1 MKKGTKGMLIAAGA
15 FAVAGIGFCIGGISV
30 AAVETGGN
38 VFDQAGQ
45 LLQDNDYPLAGLIH
59 WGNAQYHSSD
69 IDWDALDGNTVD
81 MDFASD
87 LEISLKYDELLIQEY
102 DGDKIRVNV
111 ANDAKNDVVV
121 KETSGKITITDT
133 RSGNVKK
140 KKQIKVIV
148 PSGKDFDTISL
159 GVDMGTIDLECDLK
173 VQELSVEVGA
183 GEFSGYGNITA
194 AYCDLQVG
202 AGTIDIDQLD
212 IQKLNA
218 DCSAGEIDMVVTGKE
233 KDYNYDLSCG
243 MGEIN
248 LEDSEYSGLGIEKN
262 ISNEGARKDMVLE
275 CGMGEIDVEFT
286 GEKQNL
292 AERFF
297 QTRSGV
303 KLCNK

>member
-1 MKKGTKGMLIAAGA
+1 MKKGTKGMLIAVGA
-15 FAVAGIGFCIGGISV
+15 FAVAGVGFCIGGISV

-148 PSGKDFDTISL
+148 PSGKDFDTVSL

-202 AGTIDIDQLD
+202 AGTIDIDQID
-212 IQKLNA
+212 VQKLNA
-218 DCSAGEIDMVVTGKE
+218 DCGAGEIDMVVTGKE
-233 KDYNYDLSCG
+233 KDYNYELSCG
-243 MGEIN
+243 MGEID
-248 LEDSEYSGLGIEKN
+248 LENSEYSGLGIEKT
-262 ISNEGARKDMVLE
+262 ISNEGAQKDMVLE

-286 GEKQNL
+286 GEK
-292 AERFF
+292 
-297 QTRSGV
+297 
-303 KLCNK
+303 

>member
-59 WGNAQYHSSD
+59 WGNVQYHSSD

-140 KKQIKVIV
+140 KKQIKVSI
-148 PSGKDFDTISL
+148 PSVKEFDTVSL

-248 LEDSEYSGLGIEKN
+248 LEDSEYSGIGIEKN

-286 GEKQNL
+286 GE
-292 AERFF
+292 
-297 QTRSGV
+297 S
-303 KLCNK
+303 

>member
-15 FAVAGIGFCIGGISV
+15 FAVAGIGLCIGGISV

-59 WGNAQYHSSD
+59 WGNVQYHSSD

-148 PSGKDFDTISL
+148 PSGKDFDTVSL

-202 AGTIDIDQLD
+202 AGTIDIDQID
-212 IQKLNA
+212 VQKLNA
-218 DCSAGEIDMVVTGKE
+218 DCGAGEIDMVVTGKE

-248 LEDSEYSGLGIEKN
+248 LEDSEYSGIGIEKN

-286 GEKQNL
+286 GE
-292 AERFF
+292 
-297 QTRSGV
+297 S
-303 KLCNK
+303 

>member
-15 FAVAGIGFCIGGISV
+15 FAVAGVGFCIGGISV

-148 PSGKDFDTISL
+148 PSGKDFDTVSL

-218 DCSAGEIDMVVTGKE
+218 DCGAGEIDMVVTGKE

-243 MGEIN
+243 MGEID

-286 GEKQNL
+286 GE
-292 AERFF
+292 
-297 QTRSGV
+297 S
-303 KLCNK
+303 

>member
-1 MKKGTKGMLIAAGA
+1 TKGMLIAAGA

-148 PSGKDFDTISL
+148 PSGKDFDTVSL

-202 AGTIDIDQLD
+202 AGTIDIDQID
-212 IQKLNA
+212 VQKLNA
-218 DCSAGEIDMVVTGKE
+218 DCGAGEIDMVVTGKE
-233 KDYNYDLSCG
+233 KDYNYELSCG
-243 MGEIN
+243 MGEID
-248 LEDSEYSGLGIEKN
+248 LENSEYSGLGIEKN
-262 ISNEGARKDMVLE
+262 ISNEGAKKDMVLE

-286 GEKQNL
+286 GE
-292 AERFF
+292 
-297 QTRSGV
+297 
-303 KLCNK
+303 

>member
-1 MKKGTKGMLIAAGA
+1 MKKGTKGMLIAVGA

-59 WGNAQYHSSD
+59 WGNVQYHSSD

-111 ANDAKNDVVV
+111 ANDTKNDVVV

-140 KKQIKVIV
+140 KKQIKVSI
-148 PSGKDFDTISL
+148 PSVKEFDTVSL

-183 GEFSGYGNITA
+183 GEFCGYGNITA

-202 AGTIDIDQLD
+202 AGTIDIDQID
-212 IQKLNA
+212 VQKLNA
-218 DCSAGEIDMVVTGKE
+218 DCGAGEIDMVVTGKE

-248 LEDSEYSGLGIEKN
+248 LEDSEYSGIGIEKN

-286 GEKQNL
+286 GE
-292 AERFF
+292 
-297 QTRSGV
+297 S
-303 KLCNK
+303 

>member
-202 AGTIDIDQLD
+202 AGTIDMDQLD

-218 DCSAGEIDMVVTGKE
+218 DCGAGEIDMVVTGKE

-248 LEDSEYSGLGIEKN
+248 LEDSEYSGIGIEKN

-286 GEKQNL
+286 GE
-292 AERFF
+292 
-297 QTRSGV
+297 S
-303 KLCNK
+303 

>member
-1 MKKGTKGMLIAAGA
+1 MKKGTKGMLIAVGA
-15 FAVAGIGFCIGGISV
+15 FAVAGVGFCIGGISV

-148 PSGKDFDTISL
+148 PSGKDFDTVSL

-202 AGTIDIDQLD
+202 AGTIDIDQID
-212 IQKLNA
+212 VQKLNA
-218 DCSAGEIDMVVTGKE
+218 DCGAGEIDMVVTGKE
-233 KDYNYDLSCG
+233 KDYNYNLSCG

-248 LEDSEYSGLGIEKN
+248 LEDSEYSGIGIEKT
-262 ISNEGARKDMVLE
+262 ISNEGAKKDMVLE

-286 GEKQNL
+286 GE
-292 AERFF
+292 
-297 QTRSGV
+297 S
-303 KLCNK
+303 

>member
-1 MKKGTKGMLIAAGA
+1 MKKGTKGMLIAVGA

-148 PSGKDFDTISL
+148 PSGKDFDTVSL

-218 DCSAGEIDMVVTGKE
+218 DCGAGEIDMVVTGKE

-243 MGEIN
+243 MGEID
-248 LEDSEYSGLGIEKN
+248 LEDSEYSGIGIEKN

-286 GEKQNL
+286 GE
-292 AERFF
+292 
-297 QTRSGV
+297 S
-303 KLCNK
+303 

>member
-1 MKKGTKGMLIAAGA
+1 MKKGTKGMLIAVGA
-15 FAVAGIGFCIGGISV
+15 FAVAGVGFCIGGISV

-111 ANDAKNDVVV
+111 ANDTKNDVVV

-140 KKQIKVIV
+140 KKQIKVSI
-148 PSGKDFDTISL
+148 PSGKDFDTVSL

-202 AGTIDIDQLD
+202 AGTIDIDQID
-212 IQKLNA
+212 VQKLNA
-218 DCSAGEIDMVVTGKE
+218 DCGAGEIDMVVTGKE

-243 MGEIN
+243 MGEID

-286 GEKQNL
+286 GE
-292 AERFF
+292 
-297 QTRSGV
+297 S
-303 KLCNK
+303 

>member
-15 FAVAGIGFCIGGISV
+15 FAVAGVGFCIGGISV

-148 PSGKDFDTISL
+148 PSGKDFDTVSL

-248 LEDSEYSGLGIEKN
+248 LEDSEYSGIGTEKN

-286 GEKQNL
+286 GE
-292 AERFF
+292 
-297 QTRSGV
+297 S
-303 KLCNK
+303 

>member
-15 FAVAGIGFCIGGISV
+15 FAVAGIGLCIGGISV
-30 AAVETGGN
+30 AAVETGVN

-148 PSGKDFDTISL
+148 PSGKDFDTVSL

-173 VQELSVEVGA
+173 VQELSMEVGA

-218 DCSAGEIDMVVTGKE
+218 DCGAGEIDMVVTGKE

-286 GEKQNL
+286 GE
-292 AERFF
+292 
-297 QTRSGV
+297 S
-303 KLCNK
+303 

>member
-194 AYCDLQVG
+194 ANCDLQVG
-202 AGTIDIDQLD
+202 AGTIDIDQID
-212 IQKLNA
+212 VQKLNA
-218 DCSAGEIDMVVTGKE
+218 DCGAGEIDMVVTGKE

-243 MGEIN
+243 MGEID
-248 LEDSEYSGLGIEKN
+248 LENSEYSGLGIEKT
-262 ISNEGARKDMVLE
+262 ISNEGAQKDMALE

-286 GEKQNL
+286 GE
-292 AERFF
+292 
-297 QTRSGV
+297 S
-303 KLCNK
+303 

>member
-1 MKKGTKGMLIAAGA
+1 MKKGTKGMLIAVGA
-15 FAVAGIGFCIGGISV
+15 FAVAGVGFCIGGISV

-148 PSGKDFDTISL
+148 PSGKDFDTVSL

-202 AGTIDIDQLD
+202 AGTIDIDQID
-212 IQKLNA
+212 VQKLNA
-218 DCSAGEIDMVVTGKE
+218 DCGAGEIDMVVTGKE

-243 MGEIN
+243 MGEID

-286 GEKQNL
+286 GE
-292 AERFF
+292 
-297 QTRSGV
+297 S
-303 KLCNK
+303 

>member
-1 MKKGTKGMLIAAGA
+1 MKKGTKGMLIAVGA
-15 FAVAGIGFCIGGISV
+15 FAVAGVGFCIGGISV

-148 PSGKDFDTISL
+148 PSGKDFDTVSL

-218 DCSAGEIDMVVTGKE
+218 DCSAGEIDMVVTRKE

-248 LEDSEYSGLGIEKN
+248 LEDSEYSGIGIEKN

-286 GEKQNL
+286 GE
-292 AERFF
+292 
-297 QTRSGV
+297 S
-303 KLCNK
+303 

>member
-202 AGTIDIDQLD
+202 AGTIDIDQID
-212 IQKLNA
+212 VQKLNA
-218 DCSAGEIDMVVTGKE
+218 DCGAGEIDMVVTGKE

-248 LEDSEYSGLGIEKN
+248 LEDSEYSGIGIEKN

-286 GEKQNL
+286 GEK
-292 AERFF
+292 
-297 QTRSGV
+297 
-303 KLCNK
+303 

>member
-1 MKKGTKGMLIAAGA
+1 MKKGTKGMLIAVGA
-15 FAVAGIGFCIGGISV
+15 FAVAGVGFCIGGISV

-148 PSGKDFDTISL
+148 PSGKDFDTVSL

-218 DCSAGEIDMVVTGKE
+218 DCGAGEIDMVVTGKE

-286 GEKQNL
+286 GE
-292 AERFF
+292 
-297 QTRSGV
+297 S
-303 KLCNK
+303 

>member
-1 MKKGTKGMLIAAGA
+1 MKKGTKGMLIAVGA
-15 FAVAGIGFCIGGISV
+15 FAVAGIGLCIGGISV

-69 IDWDALDGNTVD
+69 IDWDALDENTVD

-148 PSGKDFDTISL
+148 PSGKDFDTVSL

-202 AGTIDIDQLD
+202 AGTIDMDQLD

-218 DCSAGEIDMVVTGKE
+218 DCGAGEIDMVVTGKE

-243 MGEIN
+243 MGEID
-248 LEDSEYSGLGIEKN
+248 LENSEYSGLGIEKT
-262 ISNEGARKDMVLE
+262 ISNEGAKKDMVLE

-286 GEKQNL
+286 GE
-292 AERFF
+292 
-297 QTRSGV
+297 S
-303 KLCNK
+303 

>member
-148 PSGKDFDTISL
+148 PSGKDFDTVSL

-194 AYCDLQVG
+194 ANCDLQVG
-202 AGTIDIDQLD
+202 AGTIDIDQID
-212 IQKLNA
+212 VQKLNA
-218 DCSAGEIDMVVTGKE
+218 DCGAGEIDMVVTGKE
-233 KDYNYDLSCG
+233 KDYNYNLSCG
-243 MGEIN
+243 MGEID
-248 LEDSEYSGLGIEKN
+248 LENSEYSGLGIEKT
-262 ISNEGARKDMVLE
+262 ISNEGAKKDMVLE

-286 GEKQNL
+286 GEN
-292 AERFF
+292 
-297 QTRSGV
+297 
-303 KLCNK
+303 

>member
-148 PSGKDFDTISL
+148 PSGKDFDTVSL

-248 LEDSEYSGLGIEKN
+248 LEDSEYSGIGIEKN

-286 GEKQNL
+286 GEK
-292 AERFF
+292 
-297 QTRSGV
+297 
-303 KLCNK
+303 

>member
-1 MKKGTKGMLIAAGA
+1 MKKGTKGMLIAVGA

-148 PSGKDFDTISL
+148 PSGKDFDTVSL

-173 VQELSVEVGA
+173 VQKLSVEVGA

-194 AYCDLQVG
+194 ANCDLQVG

-218 DCSAGEIDMVVTGKE
+218 DCGAGEIDMVVTGKE

-248 LEDSEYSGLGIEKN
+248 LEDSEYSGIGIEKN

-286 GEKQNL
+286 GE
-292 AERFF
+292 
-297 QTRSGV
+297 S
-303 KLCNK
+303 

>member
-148 PSGKDFDTISL
+148 PSGKDFDTVSL

-194 AYCDLQVG
+194 ANCDLQVG
-202 AGTIDIDQLD
+202 AGTIDIDQID
-212 IQKLNA
+212 VQKLNA
-218 DCSAGEIDMVVTGKE
+218 DCGAGEIDMVVTGKE
-233 KDYNYDLSCG
+233 KDYNYNLSCG
-243 MGEIN
+243 MGEID
-248 LEDSEYSGLGIEKN
+248 LENSEYSGLGIEKT

-286 GEKQNL
+286 GEN
-292 AERFF
+292 
-297 QTRSGV
+297 
-303 KLCNK
+303 

>member
-1 MKKGTKGMLIAAGA
+1 MKKGTKGMLIAVGA
-15 FAVAGIGFCIGGISV
+15 FAVAGVGFCIGGISV

-148 PSGKDFDTISL
+148 PSGKDFDTVSL

-202 AGTIDIDQLD
+202 AGTIDIDQID
-212 IQKLNA
+212 VQKLNA
-218 DCSAGEIDMVVTGKE
+218 DCGAGEIDMVVTGKE

-248 LEDSEYSGLGIEKN
+248 LEDSEYSGIGIEKN

-286 GEKQNL
+286 GEK
-292 AERFF
+292 
-297 QTRSGV
+297 
-303 KLCNK
+303 

>member
-15 FAVAGIGFCIGGISV
+15 FAVAGIGLCIGGISV

-148 PSGKDFDTISL
+148 PSGKDFDTVSL

-202 AGTIDIDQLD
+202 AGTIDIDQID
-212 IQKLNA
+212 VQKLNA
-218 DCSAGEIDMVVTGKE
+218 DCGAGEIDMVVTGKE
-233 KDYNYDLSCG
+233 KDYNYNLSCG
-243 MGEIN
+243 MGEID
-248 LEDSEYSGLGIEKN
+248 LENSEYSGLGIEKT
-262 ISNEGARKDMVLE
+262 ISNEGAKKDMVLE

-286 GEKQNL
+286 GEN
-292 AERFF
+292 
-297 QTRSGV
+297 
-303 KLCNK
+303 

>member
-69 IDWDALDGNTVD
+69 IEWDALDGNTVD

-121 KETSGKITITDT
+121 KET
-133 RSGNVKK
+133 
-140 KKQIKVIV
+140 
-148 PSGKDFDTISL
+148 SGKDFDTISL

-248 LEDSEYSGLGIEKN
+248 LEDSEYSGIGIEKN

-286 GEKQNL
+286 GE
-292 AERFF
+292 
-297 QTRSGV
+297 S
-303 KLCNK
+303 

>member
-1 MKKGTKGMLIAAGA
+1 MKKGTKGMLIAVGA
-15 FAVAGIGFCIGGISV
+15 FAVAGVGFCIGGISV

-148 PSGKDFDTISL
+148 PSGKDFDTVSL

-202 AGTIDIDQLD
+202 AGTIDIDQID
-212 IQKLNA
+212 VQKLNA
-218 DCSAGEIDMVVTGKE
+218 DCGAGEIDMVVTGKE

-248 LEDSEYSGLGIEKN
+248 LEDSEYSGLGIEKT
-262 ISNEGARKDMVLE
+262 ISNEGAQKDMVLE

-286 GEKQNL
+286 GE
-292 AERFF
+292 
-297 QTRSGV
+297 S
-303 KLCNK
+303 

>member
-59 WGNAQYHSSD
+59 WGNVQYHSSD

-148 PSGKDFDTISL
+148 PSGKDFDTVSL

-248 LEDSEYSGLGIEKN
+248 LEDSEYSGIGIEKN

-286 GEKQNL
+286 GE
-292 AERFF
+292 
-297 QTRSGV
+297 S
-303 KLCNK
+303 

>member
-1 MKKGTKGMLIAAGA
+1 MKKGTKGMLIAVGA
-15 FAVAGIGFCIGGISV
+15 FAVAGVGFCIGGISV

-148 PSGKDFDTISL
+148 PSGKDFDTVSL

-202 AGTIDIDQLD
+202 AGTIDIDQID
-212 IQKLNA
+212 VQKLNA
-218 DCSAGEIDMVVTGKE
+218 DCGAGEIDMVVTGKE

-248 LEDSEYSGLGIEKN
+248 LEDSEYSGIGIEKN

-286 GEKQNL
+286 GE
-292 AERFF
+292 
-297 QTRSGV
+297 S
-303 KLCNK
+303 

>member
-148 PSGKDFDTISL
+148 PSGKDFDTVSL

-202 AGTIDIDQLD
+202 AGTIDIDQID
-212 IQKLNA
+212 VQKLNA
-218 DCSAGEIDMVVTGKE
+218 DCGAGEIDMVVTGKE

-243 MGEIN
+243 MGEID
-248 LEDSEYSGLGIEKN
+248 LENSEYSGLGIEKT
-262 ISNEGARKDMVLE
+262 ISNEGAQKDMVLE

-286 GEKQNL
+286 GEK
-292 AERFF
+292 
-297 QTRSGV
+297 
-303 KLCNK
+303 

>member
-1 MKKGTKGMLIAAGA
+1 MKKGTKGMLIAVGA
-15 FAVAGIGFCIGGISV
+15 FAVAGVGFCIGGISV

-111 ANDAKNDVVV
+111 ANDTKNDVVV

-148 PSGKDFDTISL
+148 PSGKDFDTVSL

-218 DCSAGEIDMVVTGKE
+218 DCGAGEIDMVVTGKE

-248 LEDSEYSGLGIEKN
+248 LEDSEYSGIGIEKN

-286 GEKQNL
+286 GE
-292 AERFF
+292 
-297 QTRSGV
+297 S
-303 KLCNK
+303 

>member
-15 FAVAGIGFCIGGISV
+15 FAVAGIGLCIGGISV

-148 PSGKDFDTISL
+148 PSGKDFDTVSL

-173 VQELSVEVGA
+173 VQKLSVEVGA

-212 IQKLNA
+212 VQKLNA
-218 DCSAGEIDMVVTGKE
+218 DCGAGEIDMVVTGKE

-248 LEDSEYSGLGIEKN
+248 LEDSEYSGIGIEKN

-286 GEKQNL
+286 GE
-292 AERFF
+292 
-297 QTRSGV
+297 S
-303 KLCNK
+303 

>member
-140 KKQIKVIV
+140 KKQIKVSI
-148 PSGKDFDTISL
+148 PSVKEFDTVSL

-173 VQELSVEVGA
+173 VQELSMEVGA

-202 AGTIDIDQLD
+202 AGTIDIDQID
-212 IQKLNA
+212 VQKLNA
-218 DCSAGEIDMVVTGKE
+218 DCGAGEIDMVVTGKE

-243 MGEIN
+243 MGEID

-286 GEKQNL
+286 GEN
-292 AERFF
+292 
-297 QTRSGV
+297 
-303 KLCNK
+303 

>member
-1 MKKGTKGMLIAAGA
+1 MKKGTKGMLIAVGA

-148 PSGKDFDTISL
+148 PSGKDFDTVSL

-202 AGTIDIDQLD
+202 AGTIDMDQLD

-218 DCSAGEIDMVVTGKE
+218 DCGAGEIDMVVTGKE

-248 LEDSEYSGLGIEKN
+248 LEDSEYSGIGIEKN

-286 GEKQNL
+286 GE
-292 AERFF
+292 
-297 QTRSGV
+297 S
-303 KLCNK
+303 

>member
-1 MKKGTKGMLIAAGA
+1 MKKGTKGMLIAVGA

-148 PSGKDFDTISL
+148 PSGKDFDTVSL

-173 VQELSVEVGA
+173 VQKLSVEVGA

-243 MGEIN
+243 MGEID
-248 LEDSEYSGLGIEKN
+248 LENSEYSGLGIEKT
-262 ISNEGARKDMVLE
+262 ISNEGAKKDMVLE

-286 GEKQNL
+286 GE
-292 AERFF
+292 
-297 QTRSGV
+297 S
-303 KLCNK
+303 

>member
-148 PSGKDFDTISL
+148 PSGKDFDTVSL

-202 AGTIDIDQLD
+202 AGTIDIDQID
-212 IQKLNA
+212 VQKLNA
-218 DCSAGEIDMVVTGKE
+218 DCGAGEIDMVVTEKE

-248 LEDSEYSGLGIEKN
+248 LEDSEYSGIGIEKN

-286 GEKQNL
+286 GE
-292 AERFF
+292 
-297 QTRSGV
+297 S
-303 KLCNK
+303 

>member
-15 FAVAGIGFCIGGISV
+15 FAVAGIGLCIGGISV

-148 PSGKDFDTISL
+148 PSGKDFDTVSL

-212 IQKLNA
+212 VQKLNA
-218 DCSAGEIDMVVTGKE
+218 DCGAGEIDMVVTGKE

-248 LEDSEYSGLGIEKN
+248 LEDSEYSGIGIEKN

-286 GEKQNL
+286 GE
-292 AERFF
+292 
-297 QTRSGV
+297 S
-303 KLCNK
+303 